1 MKIRPLLGVAVI
13 AAITLSACGGS
24 DSASD
29 TTTPAPAATGV
40 DLVAAGCPATVSIQT
55 DWNPE
60 AEHGNLYQLIG
71 PGYTVDSAKLRVT
84 GDLMSGG
91 KSTGV
96 KVEIR
101 AGGPAIGYSQVTAE
115 LYKDPSILLG
125 FTSTDESV
133 SHSDDEFPTV
143 SVVAPFNINPQIIM
157 WDPETY
163 PNVKTIADLKEPGV
177 KVRYFGGAA
186 YMEYF
191 TATGIL
197 SKTQVDD
204 TYDGAPA
211 AFIAAGGKDAQQ
223 GFGTSEPYFFKNVLK
238 DWMKDVGYQYIHDA
252 GWTAYAQS
260 LGGTP
265 ANIAKYDSCLTALV
279 PVIQQAVIDYV
290 AAPDTANA
298 IILDAVAQYN
308 NGWVYDAGQASAAV
322 AKMQED
328 KLVANSPDGT
338 LGSFDIDRVTKFI
351 EVAAPVF
358 TASGS
363 KVKAGL
369 TAADVVTNKYINADI
384 KLG

>member
-1 MKIRPLLGVAVI
+1 MKKRPLLATAII
-13 AAITLSACGGS
+13 AALALAACGGS
-24 DSASD
+24 DTAAPD
-29 TTTPAPAATGV
+29 TTAAAATGV

-60 AEHGNLYQLIG
+60 AEHGNLYQLVG
-71 PGYTVDSAKLRVT
+71 PGYTVDKAKLRVT
-84 GDLMSGG
+84 GDLMAGG
-91 KSTGV
+91 KTTGV

-125 FTSTDESV
+125 FTSTDEAV
-133 SHSDDEFPTV
+133 AHSTDFPTQA
-143 SVVAPFNINPQIIM
+143 VVAPFNINPQIIM
-157 WDPETY
+157 WDPGTY
-163 PNVKTIADLKEPGV
+163 PNVKTIADLKATGA
-177 KVRYFGGAA
+177 KVRYFDGAA
-186 YMEYF
+186 YMDYF
-191 TATGIL
+191 TSTGIL
-197 SKTQVDD
+197 DKKQVDG

-211 AFIAAGGKDAQQ
+211 SFIAAGGKDTQQ
-223 GFGTSEPYFFKNVLK
+223 GFGTAEPYAYKNLFK

-265 ANIAKYDSCLTALV
+265 ANIAKYDTCLKALV
-279 PVIQQAVIDYV
+279 PVIQQAAVDYV

-298 IILDAVAQYN
+298 IVVDAVTQYN
-308 NGWVYDAGQASAAV
+308 NGWTYDAGQGKAAV

-338 LGSFDIDRVTKFI
+338 LGSFDMDRVTKFI
-351 EVAAPVF
+351 ATATPVF
-358 TASGS
+358 TSTGA
-363 KVKAGL
+363 KVKDGL
-369 TAADVVTNKYINADI
+369 VAEDIVTNKYINPAI

>member
-1 MKIRPLLGVAVI
+1 
-13 AAITLSACGGS
+13 
-24 DSASD
+24 
-29 TTTPAPAATGV
+29 
-40 DLVAAGCPATVSIQT
+40 VSIQT

-223 GFGTSEPYFFKNVLK
+223 GFGTSEPYFYKNVLK